1 MSLSPTEQKYILH
14 WGEMGSRWG
23 VNRTV
28 AQIHAL
34 LFLSNKPLNA
44 EDIVD
49 ALNVARSNVS
59 NSLKELQSWGLVKV
73 VHVMGDRRDHFT
85 ALQDVWEIFRVIME
99 ERKRREIDPTL
110 SVMRECAI
118 EGEQDAALDPA
129 TRARMDQVLAFLEML
144 TATYEDYKH
153 LPPATLQK
161 FLKMGGK
168 VARFLKE

>member
-1 MSLSPTEQKYILH
+1 
-14 WGEMGSRWG
+14 
-23 VNRTV
+23 
-28 AQIHAL
+28 

-73 VHVMGDRRDHFT
+73 VHVMGDRRDHFM